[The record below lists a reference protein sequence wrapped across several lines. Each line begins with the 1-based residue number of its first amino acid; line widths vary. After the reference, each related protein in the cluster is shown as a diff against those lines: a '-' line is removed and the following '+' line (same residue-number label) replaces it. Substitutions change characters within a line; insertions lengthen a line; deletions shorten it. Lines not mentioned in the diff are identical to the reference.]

1 MRTLILITIFLGI
14 GSSTFAKEKNKEQN
28 QKGNLNYEESITKYG
43 VDDTS
48 IAIINVYFDKRHNA
62 GTGQMSFLPLSL
74 ALTTV
79 APPIGIGL
87 TMVSAPMFVNGL
99 IVRSRYSQK
108 NMIKALNNY
117 NSEKILTDKVR
128 RKVTNYM
135 LEEQEDKQLEQLEE
149 YVTTLRDVE

>member
-1 MRTLILITIFLGI
+1 MKTLILISIFLSV

-28 QKGNLNYEESITKYG
+28 QKGNLNYEESIAKYG

-62 GTGQMSFLPLSL
+62 GTGQMSFLPVTL
-74 ALTTV
+74 ALTAV

-87 TMVSAPMFVNGL
+87 TIVSSPMFVNGL

-128 RKVTNYM
+128 RKVTSYII
-135 LEEQEDKQLEQLEE
+135 EEKEDKEIQQLEE
-149 YVTTLRDVE
+149 YLTTLRDVE